1 MSEPRSEVACG
12 ATFFLRA
19 SAAARIWESDGAVC
33 WAHAEAVMS
42 RGMRAVD
49 AEEEE
54 DLAEEWG
61 ALETAEEGE
70 AAVAEEAAVAVAEE
84 AAVAVADDTVAEE
97 AAVAVADDIPPAGVL
112 FSAKS
117 ATKCLAKRRHMSP
130 WYAAVPVVRNPSSP
144 GLRTRPGWPPCRQDA
159 GSGPA

>member
-1 MSEPRSEVACG
+1 
-12 ATFFLRA
+12 
-19 SAAARIWESDGAVC
+19 
-33 WAHAEAVMS
+33 
-42 RGMRAVD
+42 MRAVD

-84 AAVAVADDTVAEE
+84 AAVAVADDTVVEEAAVAVADDTVAEE
-97 AAVAVADDIPPAGVL
+97 AAVAVADDIPPAGML
-112 FSAKS
+112 LSAKS